1 VEDDL
6 VDVSLILKSLLVSII
21 TMNLRDL
28 KYLIAVAETEHFGHA
43 ATQCFVSQPTLSGQ
57 IKKLE
62 EELGVTIFERTNR
75 SVAITPFGV
84 EIVKHAK
91 LILEQ
96 ADVIRQ
102 LAQAQR
108 DPMAGALRVGA
119 IPTLSP
125 YLVPLILMPLKTRY
139 PQMRLVLSEEITN
152 MLTQRLLDHQIDV
165 AILATDVK
173 EPELEVMPLFE
184 EPFWLAHPLDHELYN
199 KEEISRQDLSRLN
212 LLLLADGHC
221 LTNQVMEVCRLK
233 EGGMDNEMADLR
245 AASLETLL
253 QLVGAGFGCTL
264 VPALAVRGTWTT
276 DSGIIAR
283 KLSLKDAYRRVQFVY
298 RKTFP
303 RKQALSALADVI
315 RGQLP
320 NTVKAL

>member
-1 VEDDL
+1 
-6 VDVSLILKSLLVSII
+6 
-21 TMNLRDL
+21 MNLRDL

-43 ATQCFVSQPTLSGQ
+43 ASRCFVSQPTLSGQ

-62 EELGVTIFERTNR
+62 QELGITLFERTNR
-75 SVAITPFGV
+75 SVSITPIGA
-84 EIVKHAK
+84 EIVRHAK

-96 ADVIRQ
+96 ADVIKQ

-108 DPMAGALRVGA
+108 DPLAGALRVGA
-119 IPTLSP
+119 IPTVSP
-125 YLVPLILMPLKTRY
+125 YLIPLILLPLKRQY
-139 PQMRLVLSEEITN
+139 PQMRLVLSEEITE
-152 MLTQRLLDHQIDV
+152 MLTRRLLEHQIDV
-165 AILATDVK
+165 AVLATDVK

-184 EPFWLAHPLDHELYN
+184 EPFWLAHPRDHEIYN
-199 KEEISRQDLSRLN
+199 KDEITRRDLSQID

-221 LTNQVMEVCRLK
+221 LTDQVMDVCRIK
-233 EGGMDNEMADLR
+233 EAAMDSEMADLR

-264 VPALAVRGTWTT
+264 VPALAVRGAWTT

-283 KLSLKDAYRRVQFVY
+283 KLHLKDAYRRVQFVY

-303 RKQALSALADVI
+303 RKYALEALAEVI
-315 RGQLP
+315 RKELP
-320 NTVKAL
+320 NTVRPL

>member
-1 VEDDL
+1 
-6 VDVSLILKSLLVSII
+6 
-21 TMNLRDL
+21 MNLRDL

-43 ATQCFVSQPTLSGQ
+43 AAQCFVSQPTLSGQ

-62 EELGVTIFERTNR
+62 EELGVVIFERTNR
-75 SVAITPFGV
+75 SVSITPIGS

-108 DPMAGALRVGA
+108 DPLAGALRVGA
-119 IPTLSP
+119 IPTVSP
-125 YLVPLILMPLKTRY
+125 YLIPLILMPLKGQY
-139 PQMRLVLSEEITN
+139 PQMRLVLSEEITD
-152 MLTQRLLDHQIDV
+152 MLTRRLLDHQIDV
-165 AILATDVK
+165 AILATAVK

-184 EPFWLAHPLDHELYN
+184 EPFWLAHPRDHELYN
-199 KEEISRQDLSRLN
+199 KDEITRRDLNRLD

-221 LTNQVMEVCRLK
+221 LTDQVMEVCRVK
-233 EGGMDNEMADLR
+233 EGMLDNEMADLR

-264 VPALAVRGTWTT
+264 VPALAVRGSWTT

-283 KLSLKDAYRRVQFVY
+283 KLGLKDAYRRVQFVY

-303 RKQALSALADVI
+303 RKQAIEALAEVI
-315 RGQLP
+315 RKQLP
-320 NTVKAL
+320 NTVRPLP

>member
-1 VEDDL
+1 
-6 VDVSLILKSLLVSII
+6 
-21 TMNLRDL
+21 MNLRDL

-43 ATQCFVSQPTLSGQ
+43 ASRCFVSQPTLSGQ

-62 EELGVTIFERTNR
+62 QELGVTLFERTNR
-75 SVAITPFGV
+75 SVSITPIGS
-84 EIVKHAK
+84 EIVRHAK

-96 ADVIRQ
+96 ADVIKQ

-108 DPMAGALRVGA
+108 DPLAGALRVGA
-119 IPTLSP
+119 IPTVSP
-125 YLVPLILMPLKTRY
+125 YLIPLILLPLKQQY
-139 PQMRLVLSEEITN
+139 PQMRLVLSEEITD
-152 MLTQRLLDHQIDV
+152 MLTRRLLEHQIDV
-165 AILATDVK
+165 AILATEVK

-184 EPFWLAHPLDHELYN
+184 EPFWLAHPRDHEIYS
-199 KEEISRQDLSRLN
+199 KDEITRRDLSKLN

-221 LTNQVMEVCRLK
+221 LTDQVMDVCHIK
-233 EGGMDNEMADLR
+233 EGAMDDEMADLR

-283 KLSLKDAYRRVQFVY
+283 KLHLKDAYRRVQFVY

-303 RKQALSALADVI
+303 RKHALEVLAQVI
-315 RGQLP
+315 RSQLP
-320 NTVKAL
+320 NTVRPL

>member
-1 VEDDL
+1 
-6 VDVSLILKSLLVSII
+6 
-21 TMNLRDL
+21 MNLRDL
-28 KYLIAVAETEHFGHA
+28 KYLIAVAETEHFGRA
-43 ATQCFVSQPTLSGQ
+43 AAQCYISQPTLSGQ

-62 EELGVTIFERTNR
+62 QELGVTIFERTNR
-75 SVAITPFGV
+75 SVSTTPIGL

-96 ADVIRQ
+96 ADVIKQ

-108 DPMAGALRVGA
+108 DPLAGALRVGA
-119 IPTLSP
+119 IPTVSP
-125 YLVPLILMPLKTRY
+125 YLVPLILMPLKKQC
-139 PQMRLVLSEEITN
+139 PQMRLILSEEITD

-165 AILATDVK
+165 AILATAVK

-184 EPFWLAHPLDHELYN
+184 EPFWLAHPRNHELYN
-199 KEEISRQDLSRLN
+199 KDDITRRDLSRIN

-221 LTNQVMEVCRLK
+221 LTNQVMDVCRIK
-233 EGGMDNEMADLR
+233 EGSMDDEMSDLR

-264 VPALAVRGTWTT
+264 VPALAVRGSWTT

-283 KLSLKDAYRRVQFVY
+283 KLHLKDAYRRVHFVF

-303 RKQALSALADVI
+303 RKKAIEALADVI
-315 RGQLP
+315 RSKLP
-320 NTVKAL
+320 NTVRKL

>member
-1 VEDDL
+1 
-6 VDVSLILKSLLVSII
+6 
-21 TMNLRDL
+21 MNLRDL

-43 ATQCFVSQPTLSGQ
+43 AAQCFVSQPTLSGQ

-62 EELGVTIFERTNR
+62 EELGVVIFERTNR
-75 SVAITPFGV
+75 SVSITPIGS

-108 DPMAGALRVGA
+108 DPLAGALRVGA
-119 IPTLSP
+119 IPTVSP
-125 YLVPLILMPLKTRY
+125 YLIPLILMPLKGQY
-139 PQMRLVLSEEITN
+139 PQMRLVLSEEITD
-152 MLTQRLLDHQIDV
+152 MLTRRLLDHQIDV
-165 AILATDVK
+165 AILATAVK

-184 EPFWLAHPLDHELYN
+184 EPFWLAHPRDHELYN
-199 KEEISRQDLSRLN
+199 KDEITRRDLNRLD

-221 LTNQVMEVCRLK
+221 LTDQVMEVCRVK
-233 EGGMDNEMADLR
+233 EGTLDNEMADLR

-264 VPALAVRGTWTT
+264 VPALAVRGAWTT

-283 KLSLKDAYRRVQFVY
+283 KLGLKDAYRRVQFVY

-303 RKQALSALADVI
+303 RKQAIEALAEVI
-315 RGQLP
+315 RKQLP
-320 NTVKAL
+320 NTVRPLP

>member
-1 VEDDL
+1 
-6 VDVSLILKSLLVSII
+6 
-21 TMNLRDL
+21 MNLRDL

-43 ATQCFVSQPTLSGQ
+43 AARCYVSQPTLSGQ

-62 EELGVTIFERTNR
+62 QELGVTLFERTNR
-75 SVAITPFGV
+75 SVSITPIGA
-84 EIVKHAK
+84 EIVRHAK

-96 ADVIRQ
+96 ADVIKQ

-108 DPMAGALRVGA
+108 DPLAGALRVGA
-119 IPTLSP
+119 IPTVSP
-125 YLVPLILMPLKTRY
+125 YLIPLILLPLKRKY
-139 PQMRLVLSEEITN
+139 PQMRLVLSEEITD
-152 MLTQRLLDHQIDV
+152 MLTQRLLEHQIDV

-184 EPFWLAHPLDHELYN
+184 EPFWLAHPRDHEIYN
-199 KEEISRQDLSRLN
+199 KDEITRRDLSHLD

-221 LTNQVMEVCRLK
+221 LTEQVMDVCRFR
-233 EGGMDNEMADLR
+233 ESAADSEMADLR

-264 VPALAVRGTWTT
+264 VPALAVRGAWTT

-283 KLSLKDAYRRVQFVY
+283 KLHLKDAYRRVRFVY

-303 RKQALSALADVI
+303 RKQALQALADVI
-315 RGQLP
+315 RAQLP
-320 NTVKAL
+320 NTVTPL

>member
-1 VEDDL
+1 
-6 VDVSLILKSLLVSII
+6 
-21 TMNLRDL
+21 MNLRDL
-28 KYLIAVAETEHFGHA
+28 KYLIAVAETEHFGQA
-43 ATQCFVSQPTLSGQ
+43 AARCYVSQPTLSGQ

-62 EELGVTIFERTNR
+62 QELGVILFERTNR
-75 SVAITPFGV
+75 SVSITPFGT
-84 EIVKHAK
+84 EIVRHAK

-96 ADVIRQ
+96 ADVIKQ

-108 DPMAGALRVGA
+108 DPLAGAIRVGA

-125 YLVPLILMPLKTRY
+125 YLIPLILHPLKQQY
-139 PQMRLVLSEEITN
+139 PQMRLVLSEEITD

-165 AILATDVK
+165 AILATEVK

-184 EPFWLAHPLDHELYN
+184 EPFWLAHPRDHEIYS
-199 KEEISRQDLSRLN
+199 KEEITRRDLSRLN

-221 LTNQVMEVCRLK
+221 LTHQVMDVCRLR
-233 EGGMDNEMADLR
+233 EGAMDGEMADLR

-264 VPALAVRGTWTT
+264 VPALAVRGAWTT

-283 KLSLKDAYRRVQFVY
+283 KLTLNDAYRKVQFVY
-298 RKTFP
+298 RRTFP
-303 RKQALSALADVI
+303 RKQALQALSEVI
-315 RGQLP
+315 HSQLP
-320 NTVKAL
+320 NTVRPL

>member
-1 VEDDL
+1 
-6 VDVSLILKSLLVSII
+6 
-21 TMNLRDL
+21 MNLRDL

-43 ATQCFVSQPTLSGQ
+43 ASRCYVSQPTLSGQ

-62 EELGVTIFERTNR
+62 QELGVTLFERTNR
-75 SVAITPFGV
+75 SVSITPIGA
-84 EIVKHAK
+84 EIVRHAK

-96 ADVIRQ
+96 ADLIKQ

-108 DPMAGALRVGA
+108 DPLAGALRVGA
-119 IPTLSP
+119 IPTVSP
-125 YLVPLILMPLKTRY
+125 YLIPLILLPLKKQY
-139 PQMRLVLSEEITN
+139 PQMRLVLSEEITE
-152 MLTQRLLDHQIDV
+152 MLTRRLLEHQIDV

-184 EPFWLAHPLDHELYN
+184 EPFWLAHPRDHEIYN
-199 KEEISRQDLSRLN
+199 KDEISRRDLSHLD

-221 LTNQVMEVCRLK
+221 LTDQVMDVCRIK
-233 EGGMDNEMADLR
+233 EGTMDDEMADLR

-264 VPALAVRGTWTT
+264 VPALAVRGAWTT

-283 KLSLKDAYRRVQFVY
+283 KLHLKDAYRRVQFVY

-303 RKQALSALADVI
+303 RKHALEVLADVI
-315 RGQLP
+315 RSQLP
-320 NTVKAL
+320 NTVNPL

>member
-1 VEDDL
+1 
-6 VDVSLILKSLLVSII
+6 
-21 TMNLRDL
+21 MNLRDL
-28 KYLIAVAETEHFGHA
+28 KYLITVAETEHFGHA
-43 ATQCFVSQPTLSGQ
+43 AARCYISQPTLSGQ

-62 EELGVTIFERTNR
+62 QELGVTIFERTNR
-75 SVAITPFGV
+75 SVSTTPIGL

-96 ADVIRQ
+96 ADVIKQ

-108 DPMAGALRVGA
+108 DPLAGALRMGA
-119 IPTLSP
+119 IPTVSP
-125 YLVPLILMPLKTRY
+125 YLIPLILMPLKEQY
-139 PQMRLVLSEEITN
+139 PQMRLILSEEITT

-165 AILATDVK
+165 AILATAVT

-184 EPFWLAHPLDHELYN
+184 EPFWLAHPRNHELYE
-199 KEEISRQDLSRLN
+199 KDEISRRDLSNIN

-221 LTNQVMEVCRLK
+221 LTHQVMEVCRIK
-233 EGGMDNEMADLR
+233 EGAANNEMADLR

-264 VPALAVRGTWTT
+264 VPALAIRGSWTT

-283 KLSLKDAYRRVQFVY
+283 KLHIKDAYRRVQFVF

-303 RKQALSALADVI
+303 RKKAIEVLADVI
-315 RGQLP
+315 RSQLP
-320 NTVKAL
+320 NIVRKI

>member
-1 VEDDL
+1 
-6 VDVSLILKSLLVSII
+6 
-21 TMNLRDL
+21 MNLRDL

-43 ATQCFVSQPTLSGQ
+43 AAQCFVSQPTLSGQ

-62 EELGVTIFERTNR
+62 EELGVVIFERTNR
-75 SVAITPFGV
+75 SVSITPIGS

-108 DPMAGALRVGA
+108 DPLAGALRVGA
-119 IPTLSP
+119 IPTVSP
-125 YLVPLILMPLKTRY
+125 YLIPLILMPLKAQY
-139 PQMRLVLSEEITN
+139 PQMRLVLSEEITD
-152 MLTQRLLDHQIDV
+152 MLTRRLLDHQIDV
-165 AILATDVK
+165 AILATAVK

-184 EPFWLAHPLDHELYN
+184 EPFWLAHPRDHELYN
-199 KEEISRQDLSRLN
+199 KDEITRRDLNRLD

-221 LTNQVMEVCRLK
+221 LTDQVMEVCRVK
-233 EGGMDNEMADLR
+233 EGMLDNEMADLR

-264 VPALAVRGTWTT
+264 VPALAVRGAWTT

-283 KLSLKDAYRRVQFVY
+283 KLGLKDAYRRVQFVY

-303 RKQALSALADVI
+303 RKQAIEALAEVI
-315 RGQLP
+315 RKQLP
-320 NTVKAL
+320 NTVRPLS

>member
-1 VEDDL
+1 
-6 VDVSLILKSLLVSII
+6 
-21 TMNLRDL
+21 MNLRDL

-43 ATQCFVSQPTLSGQ
+43 AARCYVSQPTLSGQ

-62 EELGVTIFERTNR
+62 QELGVTLFERTNR
-75 SVAITPFGV
+75 SVSITPIGA
-84 EIVKHAK
+84 EIVRHAK

-96 ADVIRQ
+96 SDLIKQ

-108 DPMAGALRVGA
+108 DPLAGALRVGA

-125 YLVPLILMPLKTRY
+125 YLIPLILLPLKQQY
-139 PQMRLVLSEEITN
+139 PQMRLVLSEEITE
-152 MLTQRLLDHQIDV
+152 MLTQRLLEHQIDV
-165 AILATDVK
+165 AILATDVT

-184 EPFWLAHPLDHELYN
+184 EPFWLAHPRDHEIYD
-199 KEEISRQDLSRLN
+199 KDEITRRDLSHLN

-221 LTNQVMEVCRLK
+221 LTGQVMDVCRIK
-233 EGGMDNEMADLR
+233 EGAMDEEMADLR

-264 VPALAVRGTWTT
+264 VPALAVRGAWTT

-283 KLSLKDAYRRVQFVY
+283 KLHLKDAYRQVQFVY

-303 RKQALSALADVI
+303 RKHALQVLADVI
-315 RGQLP
+315 RSQLP
-320 NTVKAL
+320 NTVNPL

>member
-1 VEDDL
+1 
-6 VDVSLILKSLLVSII
+6 
-21 TMNLRDL
+21 MNLRDL

-43 ATQCFVSQPTLSGQ
+43 AAQCYISQPTLSGQ

-62 EELGVTIFERTNR
+62 QELGVTIFERTNR
-75 SVAITPFGV
+75 SVSTTPIGL

-96 ADVIRQ
+96 ADVIKQ
-102 LAQAQR
+102 LARAQR
-108 DPMAGALRVGA
+108 DPLAGALRVGA
-119 IPTLSP
+119 IPTVSP
-125 YLVPLILMPLKTRY
+125 YLIPLILMPLKEQY
-139 PQMRLVLSEEITN
+139 PQMRLILSEEITD

-165 AILATDVK
+165 AILATNVK

-184 EPFWLAHPLDHELYN
+184 EPFWLAHPRNHELYN
-199 KEEISRQDLSRLN
+199 KDEINRRDLSRIN

-221 LTNQVMEVCRLK
+221 LTNQVMDVCRIK
-233 EGGMDNEMADLR
+233 EGAIDDEMADLR

-264 VPALAVRGTWTT
+264 VPALAVQGSWTT

-283 KLSLKDAYRRVQFVY
+283 KLQLKDAYRRVQFVF

-303 RKQALSALADVI
+303 RKKAIEALANVI
-315 RGQLP
+315 RSQLP
-320 NTVKAL
+320 NTVRKL

>member
-1 VEDDL
+1 
-6 VDVSLILKSLLVSII
+6 
-21 TMNLRDL
+21 MNLRDL

-43 ATQCFVSQPTLSGQ
+43 AARCYVSQPTLSGQ

-62 EELGVTIFERTNR
+62 QELGVILFERTNR
-75 SVAITPFGV
+75 SVSITPVGT
-84 EIVKHAK
+84 EIVKYAK

-96 ADVIRQ
+96 ADVIKQ

-108 DPMAGALRVGA
+108 DPLAGALRVGA
-119 IPTLSP
+119 IPTVSP
-125 YLVPLILMPLKTRY
+125 YLIPLILLPLKKRY
-139 PQMRLVLSEEITN
+139 PQMRLVLSEEITD
-152 MLTQRLLDHQIDV
+152 MLTQRLLAHQIDV
-165 AILATDVK
+165 AILATEVK

-184 EPFWLAHPLDHELYN
+184 EPFWLAHPRDHEIYH
-199 KEEISRQDLSRLN
+199 KEEITRRDLSRIN

-221 LTNQVMEVCRLK
+221 LTHQVMDVCRLR
-233 EGGMDNEMADLR
+233 ESAMDDEMADLR

-264 VPALAVRGTWTT
+264 VPALAIQGAWTT

-283 KLSLKDAYRRVQFVY
+283 KLALKDAFRRVQFVY

-303 RKQALSALADVI
+303 RKQALQALAEVI
-315 RGQLP
+315 RSQLP
-320 NTVKAL
+320 NTVRAL

>member
-1 VEDDL
+1 
-6 VDVSLILKSLLVSII
+6 
-21 TMNLRDL
+21 MNLRDL

-43 ATQCFVSQPTLSGQ
+43 ATRCYVSQPTLSGQ

-62 EELGVTIFERTNR
+62 QELGVTLFERNNR
-75 SVAITPFGV
+75 SVSITPVGT
-84 EIVKHAK
+84 EIVRHAK

-96 ADVIRQ
+96 ADVIKQ

-108 DPMAGALRVGA
+108 DPLAGALRVGA
-119 IPTLSP
+119 IPTVSP
-125 YLVPLILMPLKTRY
+125 YLIPLILLPLKKQY
-139 PQMRLVLSEEITN
+139 PQMRLVLSEEITD
-152 MLTQRLLDHQIDV
+152 MLTQRLLAHQIDV
-165 AILATDVK
+165 AILATDVA

-184 EPFWLAHPLDHELYN
+184 EPFWLAHPRDHEIYS
-199 KEEISRQDLSRLN
+199 KEEITRRDLSRIN

-221 LTNQVMEVCRLK
+221 LTHQVMDVCRLK
-233 EGGMDNEMADLR
+233 ESAMDDEMADLR

-264 VPALAVRGTWTT
+264 VPALAIQGAWTT

-283 KLSLKDAYRRVQFVY
+283 QLHLKDAFRRVQFVY

-303 RKQALSALADVI
+303 RKQALLALADVI
-315 RGQLP
+315 RSQLP
-320 NTVKAL
+320 NTVHAL

>member
-1 VEDDL
+1 
-6 VDVSLILKSLLVSII
+6 
-21 TMNLRDL
+21 MNLRDL

-43 ATQCFVSQPTLSGQ
+43 AAQCYISQPTLSGQ

-62 EELGVTIFERTNR
+62 QELGVTIFERTNR
-75 SVAITPFGV
+75 SVSTTPIGL

-96 ADVIRQ
+96 ADVIKQ

-108 DPMAGALRVGA
+108 DPLAGALRVGA
-119 IPTLSP
+119 IPTVSP
-125 YLVPLILMPLKTRY
+125 YLIPLILMPLKEQY
-139 PQMRLVLSEEITN
+139 PQMRLILSEEITD
-152 MLTQRLLDHQIDV
+152 MLSQRLLDHQIDV
-165 AILATDVK
+165 AILATEVT
-173 EPELEVMPLFE
+173 ESELEVMPLFE
-184 EPFWLAHPLDHELYN
+184 EPFWLAHPRNHALYD
-199 KEEISRQDLSRLN
+199 KDEISRRDLSQIN

-221 LTNQVMEVCRLK
+221 LTHQVMDVCRIK
-233 EGGMDNEMADLR
+233 EGAIDNEMADLR

-264 VPALAVRGTWTT
+264 VPALAIRGSWTT

-283 KLSLKDAYRRVQFVY
+283 KLHIKDAFRRVQFVY

-303 RKQALSALADVI
+303 RKKAIEVLAGVI
-315 RGQLP
+315 QSQLP
-320 NTVKAL
+320 NIVRKL

>member
-1 VEDDL
+1 
-6 VDVSLILKSLLVSII
+6 
-21 TMNLRDL
+21 MNLRDL

-43 ATQCFVSQPTLSGQ
+43 AARCYVSQPTLSGQ

-62 EELGVTIFERTNR
+62 QELGVTLFERTNR
-75 SVAITPFGV
+75 SVSITPIGS
-84 EIVKHAK
+84 EIVRHAK

-96 ADVIRQ
+96 ADVIKQ

-108 DPMAGALRVGA
+108 DPLAGALRVGA
-119 IPTLSP
+119 IPTVSP
-125 YLVPLILMPLKTRY
+125 YLIPLILLPLKQQY
-139 PQMRLVLSEEITN
+139 PQMRLVLSEEITD
-152 MLTQRLLDHQIDV
+152 MLTQRLLEHQIDV

-184 EPFWLAHPLDHELYN
+184 EPFWLAHPRDHEIYS
-199 KEEISRQDLSRLN
+199 KEEITRRDLSHLD

-221 LTNQVMEVCRLK
+221 LTGQVMDVCRLK
-233 EGGMDNEMADLR
+233 ESAMDNEMADLR

-264 VPALAVRGTWTT
+264 VPALAVRGAWTT

-283 KLSLKDAYRRVQFVY
+283 KLHLKDAYRQVRFVY

-303 RKQALSALADVI
+303 RKYALETLAGVI
-315 RGQLP
+315 RSQLP
-320 NTVKAL
+320 NTVRPL

>member
-1 VEDDL
+1 
-6 VDVSLILKSLLVSII
+6 
-21 TMNLRDL
+21 MNLRDL

-43 ATQCFVSQPTLSGQ
+43 AARCYVSQPTLSGQ

-62 EELGVTIFERTNR
+62 QELGVILFERTNR
-75 SVAITPFGV
+75 SVSITPVGT

-96 ADVIRQ
+96 ADVIKQ

-108 DPMAGALRVGA
+108 DPLAGALRVGA
-119 IPTLSP
+119 IPTVSP
-125 YLVPLILMPLKTRY
+125 YLIPLILLPLKKRY
-139 PQMRLVLSEEITN
+139 PQMRLVLSEEITD
-152 MLTQRLLDHQIDV
+152 MLTQRLLAHQIDV
-165 AILATDVK
+165 AILATEVK

-184 EPFWLAHPLDHELYN
+184 EPFWLAHPRDHEIYH
-199 KEEISRQDLSRLN
+199 KEEITRRDLSRIN

-221 LTNQVMEVCRLK
+221 LTHQVMDVCRLR
-233 EGGMDNEMADLR
+233 ESAMDDEMADLR

-264 VPALAVRGTWTT
+264 VPALAIQGAWTT

-283 KLSLKDAYRRVQFVY
+283 KLPLKDAFRRVQFVY

-303 RKQALSALADVI
+303 RKQALLALAEVI
-315 RGQLP
+315 RSQLP
-320 NTVKAL
+320 NTVRAL

>member
-1 VEDDL
+1 
-6 VDVSLILKSLLVSII
+6 
-21 TMNLRDL
+21 MNLRDL

-43 ATQCFVSQPTLSGQ
+43 ASRCFVSQPTLSGQ

-62 EELGVTIFERTNR
+62 QELGVTLFERTNR
-75 SVAITPFGV
+75 SVSITPIGS
-84 EIVKHAK
+84 EIVRHAK

-96 ADVIRQ
+96 ADVIKQ

-108 DPMAGALRVGA
+108 DPLAGALRVGA
-119 IPTLSP
+119 IPTVSP
-125 YLVPLILMPLKTRY
+125 YLVPLILLPLKRQY
-139 PQMRLVLSEEITN
+139 PQMRLVLSEEITD
-152 MLTQRLLDHQIDV
+152 MLTKRLMEHQIDV

-184 EPFWLAHPLDHELYN
+184 EPFWLAHPRDHEIYS
-199 KEEISRQDLSRLN
+199 KEEITRRDLSKLN

-221 LTNQVMEVCRLK
+221 LTGQVMDVCRIK
-233 EGGMDNEMADLR
+233 EGSLDDEMADLR

-253 QLVGAGFGCTL
+253 QLVSAGFGCTL
-264 VPALAVRGTWTT
+264 VPALAVQGSWTT

-283 KLSLKDAYRRVQFVY
+283 KLHLKDAYRRVQFVY

-303 RKQALSALADVI
+303 RKHALEVLAEVI
-315 RGQLP
+315 RSQLP
-320 NTVKAL
+320 NTVRPL

>member
-1 VEDDL
+1 
-6 VDVSLILKSLLVSII
+6 
-21 TMNLRDL
+21 MNLRDL

-43 ATQCFVSQPTLSGQ
+43 AAQCYISQPTLSGQ

-62 EELGVTIFERTNR
+62 QELGVTIFERTNR
-75 SVAITPFGV
+75 SVSTTPIGL

-96 ADVIRQ
+96 ADVIKQ

-108 DPMAGALRVGA
+108 DPLAGALRVGA
-119 IPTLSP
+119 IPTVSP
-125 YLVPLILMPLKTRY
+125 YLIPLILMPLKEQY
-139 PQMRLVLSEEITN
+139 PQMRLILSEEITD
-152 MLTQRLLDHQIDV
+152 MLSQRLLDHQIDV
-165 AILATDVK
+165 AILATQVT

-184 EPFWLAHPLDHELYN
+184 EPFWLAHPRNHALYD
-199 KEEISRQDLSRLN
+199 KDEISRRDLSQIN

-221 LTNQVMEVCRLK
+221 LTHQVMDVCRIK
-233 EGGMDNEMADLR
+233 EGAIDNEMADLR

-264 VPALAVRGTWTT
+264 VPALAIRGSWTT

-283 KLSLKDAYRRVQFVY
+283 KLHIKDAFRRVQFVY

-303 RKQALSALADVI
+303 RKKAIEVLAGVI
-315 RGQLP
+315 QSQLP
-320 NTVKAL
+320 NIVRKL

>member
-1 VEDDL
+1 
-6 VDVSLILKSLLVSII
+6 
-21 TMNLRDL
+21 MNLRDL

-43 ATQCFVSQPTLSGQ
+43 ASRCFVSQPTLSGQ

-62 EELGVTIFERTNR
+62 QELGITLFERTNR
-75 SVAITPFGV
+75 SVSITPIGV
-84 EIVKHAK
+84 EIVRHAK

-96 ADVIRQ
+96 ADVIKQ

-108 DPMAGALRVGA
+108 DPLAGALRVGA
-119 IPTLSP
+119 IPTVSP
-125 YLVPLILMPLKTRY
+125 YLIPLILQPLKLQY
-139 PQMRLVLSEEITN
+139 PQMRLVLSEEITD
-152 MLTQRLLDHQIDV
+152 MLTKRLLEHQIDV
-165 AILATDVK
+165 AILATEVK

-184 EPFWLAHPLDHELYN
+184 EPFWLAHPRDHEIYN
-199 KEEISRQDLSRLN
+199 KDEITRRDLSRIE

-221 LTNQVMEVCRLK
+221 LTGQVMDVCRIK
-233 EGGMDNEMADLR
+233 EGAMDEDMADLR

-264 VPALAVRGTWTT
+264 VPALAVRGAWTT

-283 KLSLKDAYRRVQFVY
+283 KLHLKDAYRKVQFVY

-303 RKQALSALADVI
+303 RKHALQALAEVI
-315 RGQLP
+315 RSQLP
-320 NTVKAL
+320 NTVRPLR